1 MGSDTKNTSARARL
15 VTDLAPARWLEQGIG
30 ELEMPKVFEAYAR
43 VLHPAL
49 DQSEQYVQWAKVAD
63 WAGRDLHAR
72 SDFAEIS
79 TPGPQG
85 GTGDRPWDE
94 PSEPGS
100 FPLDLLPHL
109 CEVLAGHTKTPGRCW
124 FCLWDGFGWLN
135 DEDEDQSSSV
145 VFAASAGDEPSSSP
159 DAAPDAQADAD
170 PDRLRLTFEGRLQD
184 APLIHLPTRD
194 YYLLTGPLEA
204 AYGLGAATESYF
216 FFPQSPNLFWPDD
229 RAWCVATDIDRD
241 STYVGGSA
249 ELIRELVADERLE
262 AFAIEAD

>member
-15 VTDLAPARWLEQGIG
+15 VTDLAPARWLEQGVG
-30 ELEMPKVFEAYAR
+30 EWEMPEVFEAYAR

-49 DQSEQYVQWAKVAD
+49 DQSERYVQWAEVAE

-72 SDFAEIS
+72 SDFEEIS
-79 TPGPQG
+79 APGPEG
-85 GTGDRPWDE
+85 GTGARPWEE
-94 PSEPGS
+94 PPNAGS
-100 FPLDLLPHL
+100 FPLDVLPQL
-109 CEVLAGHTKTPGRCW
+109 GEVLARHTKTPERCW
-124 FCLWDGFGWLN
+124 FCLWDGFGWLD
-135 DEDEDQSSSV
+135 DEDDQTSSIV
-145 VFAASAGDEPSSSP
+145 VAASEGDEPAPGP
-159 DAAPDAQADAD
+159 DQ
-170 PDRLRLTFEGRLQD
+170 DRLRLTFEGRLRD

-229 RAWCVATDIDRD
+229 RAWCVATDIDLD

-249 ELIRELVADERLE
+249 ELIRELVAGERLE
-262 AFAIEAD
+262 AFTIEAG